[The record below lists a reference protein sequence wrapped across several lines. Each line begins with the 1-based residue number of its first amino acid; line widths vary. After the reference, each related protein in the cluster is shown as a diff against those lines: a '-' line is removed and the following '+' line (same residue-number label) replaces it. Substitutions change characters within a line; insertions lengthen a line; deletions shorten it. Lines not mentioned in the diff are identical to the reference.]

1 MNPLVSKLLLA
12 LALFV
17 TQSAVS
23 LHDIK
28 CIDGEHESLCEVYA
42 TQDHNAKDIE
52 ASGQSYAFLSDA
64 KPDGYFAPNSNPL
77 FNQPYDSR
85 APPLHCQNYLVHHN

>member
-12 LALFV
+12 LALLV

-23 LHDIK
+23 LHDIE
-28 CIDGEHESLCEVYA
+28 CIDGEHEHLCEVYA
-42 TQDHNAKDIE
+42 TQDHSAKHSE
-52 ASGQSYAFLSDA
+52 ASGQSYALLSDT
-64 KPDGYFAPNSNPL
+64 KPDCYFALNSNLL

-85 APPLHCQNYLVHHN
+85 APPLHCQD